1 MSTNDN
7 SRVQRGAPSGALLPT
22 DAANQSQEVART
34 RPAPRAAGPPR
45 SERVCRLTAAIGAM
59 LERYRVLELGLDR
72 RLIRAALEAGLD
84 VGWEVDDLVAALA
97 RLREGGDL
105 RVVPSR
111 GGGVL
116 LLTWVDRP
124 AD

>member
-1 MSTNDN
+1 
-7 SRVQRGAPSGALLPT
+7 
-22 DAANQSQEVART
+22 
-34 RPAPRAAGPPR
+34 
-45 SERVCRLTAAIGAM
+45 M

-72 RLIRAALEAGLD
+72 RLIWAALEAGLD

-97 RLREGGDL
+97 RLREGGHL

-111 GGGVL
+111 TGGVL